1 MSNQD
6 NKINVVNVR
15 LVDAPALYSD
25 REISSVEDALMLI
38 ADELKQYDREVFGI
52 INLKSNGQIVN
63 FNICSMG
70 TVNMAIVSPREVF
83 KSTILSNAQ
92 AFIGIHNHPSGNY
105 KPSENDIMTTKQL
118 MQCGRIMDIKMIDHV
133 IVGGATKKIF
143 SFNNAGMMNDNG
155 LNKALMEMKIKE
167 PINEYM
173 AKDNQEKDTFSI
185 YQLKHGDNTRDFKF
199 ESYSYMMSKGYAV
212 DITNY
217 DRVYTAE
224 LKAGTSLEDI
234 YRWFNIDRPYDFR
247 GHSLSVSD
255 VVVLHQNG
263 KDTAHYVDSIGYKEI
278 PDFLPQEKQLTS
290 SQDIKVNFAD
300 LLEDC
305 STSEL
310 SGFDNYAFDDNIDD
324 YEEETEL

>member
-1 MSNQD
+1 MEKE

-25 REISSVEDALMLI
+25 REITSPTDAI
-38 ADELKQYDREVFGI
+38 AVVADELKQYDREVFGI
-52 INLKSNGQIVN
+52 LNIKADGRIVN

-92 AFIGIHNHPSGNY
+92 AFIGIHNHPSGNW
-105 KPSENDIMTTKQL
+105 KPSEDDIKTTKQL
-118 MQCGRIMDIKMIDHV
+118 MQCGRIMDIKMLDHI

-143 SFNNAGMMNDNG
+143 SFNAAGMMSDNG
-155 LNKALMEMKIKE
+155 LDNALKEMRMRE
-167 PINEYM
+167 PINEYI

-185 YQLKHGDNTRDFKF
+185 YQLKHGDNTIDFSF
-199 ESYSYMMSKGYAV
+199 ESYSYMMHKGYPI
-212 DITNY
+212 DIANY
-217 DRVYTAE
+217 NHVYTAE

-234 YRWFNIDRPYDFR
+234 YRWFNMDRPDDFK

-263 KDTAHYVDSIGYKEI
+263 KDTAHYVDSIGFQEL
-278 PDFLPQEKQLTS
+278 PDFLQQEKELTS
-290 SQDIKVNFAD
+290 SQDNKVRFAD
-300 LLEDC
+300 LLEDFRT
-305 STSEL
+305 STL
-310 SGFDNYAFDDNIDD
+310 SGLDDSGIDD
-324 YEEETEL
+324 DGFDVEIEL